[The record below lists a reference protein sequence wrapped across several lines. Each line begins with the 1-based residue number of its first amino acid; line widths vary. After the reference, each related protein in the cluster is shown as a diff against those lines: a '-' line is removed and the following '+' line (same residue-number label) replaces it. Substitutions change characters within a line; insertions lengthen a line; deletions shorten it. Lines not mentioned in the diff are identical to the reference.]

1 MKNLRFCENENICQE
16 FCIIHMQKWFDYKN
30 KWTKYI
36 RILQNFK
43 KIIQGL
49 QKYSQ
54 KGLLA
59 WLLFDVIKN
68 LFYDKSWLFPKEST
82 WYRSPWAEMGGNGSK
97 MAFLGQKLTFIVNM
111 EWLWFT
117 SLILFFVVSRV

>member
-1 MKNLRFCENENICQE
+1 
-16 FCIIHMQKWFDYKN
+16 MQKWFDYKN

-97 MAFLGQKLTFIVNM
+97 IGF
-111 EWLWFT
+111 
-117 SLILFFVVSRV
+117 